1 MATSAMTTRHMT
13 YGQSEATNLMK
24 SNNTKICAE
33 DFEYMVVIGRGSFGK
48 VYQVRKK
55 DTGEIYAMKILRK
68 DHLVKKNLLV
78 KT

>member
-1 MATSAMTTRHMT
+1 
-13 YGQSEATNLMK
+13 MK
-24 SNNTKICAE
+24 SNNSKICAE

-48 VYQVRKK
+48 VYQVKKK
-55 DTGEIYAMKILRK
+55 DSGEIYAMKILRK